1 MKKIWWIGVLLV
13 PAAIAPLA
21 FGGCEVTLTCEDGAC
36 AASAVAGSTSGA
48 GGAPECIKLPTDPD
62 THGFPPGVFAVL
74 SKNCYACHT
83 DPPQNGAPQPFVL
96 YDQTQED
103 YYMLGP
109 RWWSQM
115 REHAVLNKP
124 PSMPFGL
131 PAIPQCEKDILSA
144 WFATCGA
151 DTDVGKCECV
161 PFQGNYCSTSSSST
175 SSSSDASSSASG
187 SSSSGN

>member
-21 FGGCEVTLTCEDGAC
+21 FGGCEVTITCEDGAC
-36 AASAVAGSTSGA
+36 ASSAVGTGA
-48 GGAPECIKLPTDPD
+48 GGAAECIKLPSDPD
-62 THGFPPGVFAVL
+62 THGFPPAVFAVL

-83 DPPQNGAPQPFVL
+83 DPPVNGAPQPFL
-96 YDQTQED
+96 FYPQTQAQ
-103 YYMLGP
+103 YYTLDLT
-109 RWWSQM
+109 WWSQM

-131 PAIPQCEKDILSA
+131 PPIPQCEKDILTA

-151 DTDVGKCECV
+151 DNDKDKCEK
-161 PFQGNYCSTSSSST
+161 GMGSMGTTTSTSTSS

-187 SSSSGN
+187 SSSSTGP